1 MSDTTDTGEDVRQL
15 AATLDGVVL
24 GVPGV
29 VGLTAAQPTVLRAA
43 KETVGVLLGSPVQ
56 SARVSV
62 KRSRGSVVV
71 EANIAVDS
79 EQAAPAVAQAV
90 HRAIVDALPLADAQ
104 DAEGRAVPPAAGRR
118 SGMTCSEHRAL
129 QPPVVD
135 QFDPIST
142 TASRS

>member
-1 MSDTTDTGEDVRQL
+1 MSDTTDTGEDLQQL

-43 KETVGVLLGSPVQ
+43 KETVGVLLGTPVQ

-62 KRSRGSVVV
+62 KRPRGSVVV

-90 HRAIVDALPLADAQ
+90 HRAIVDALPRSDSQ
-104 DAEGRAVPPAAGRR
+104 DAEERTITVRVVDVVPSAGR
-118 SGMTCSEHRAL
+118 
-129 QPPVVD
+129 
-135 QFDPIST
+135 
-142 TASRS
+142 

>member
-1 MSDTTDTGEDVRQL
+1 MSDTTDTGEDLQQL

-43 KETVGVLLGSPVQ
+43 KETVGVLLGTPVQ
-56 SARVSV
+56 SNRVSV
-62 KRSRGSVVV
+62 KRPRGSVVV

-90 HRAIVDALPLADAQ
+90 HRAIVDALPRSDSQ
-104 DAEGRAVPPAAGRR
+104 DAEERTITVRVVDVVPSAGR
-118 SGMTCSEHRAL
+118 
-129 QPPVVD
+129 
-135 QFDPIST
+135 
-142 TASRS
+142 